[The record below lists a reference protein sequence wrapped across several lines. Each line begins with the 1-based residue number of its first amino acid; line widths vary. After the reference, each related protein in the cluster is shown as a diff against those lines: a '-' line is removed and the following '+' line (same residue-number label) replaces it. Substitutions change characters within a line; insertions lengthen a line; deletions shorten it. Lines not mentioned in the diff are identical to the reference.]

1 MARQM
6 ARPSPTPATVP
17 SVLPR
22 WNLAN
27 SCSGSPAG
35 NPGPASSTETSRPS
49 SCLSTR
55 SVMRV
60 PGGVCLAA
68 FSIRLASTCSMSAA
82 STRTSGS
89 SIGRSTS
96 TGCDSR
102 RSCSR
107 RSTAPAI
114 SLMLCQSRLS
124 AIAPASSRVIS
135 STLPTRPPIC
145 CDCSKMLAASA
156 LRSSAPR
163 RSPRSTRLDEAPEIT
178 ASGVRRSCE
187 IEASRAFL
195 RPSVSASTWARCACS
210 ARSARSSAIAIWPAK
225 VSSRWNCSGRSTRR
239 TFAGSTAST
248 PSTACEPF
256 KGRYTDSAEGSV
268 SVPRPAGS
276 PWSCTHC
283 ATARSAPRSE
293 PGVLA
298 PRGWRM
304 RPAASG
310 NSTTAWLSNTSL
322 TCRTAARAIGSW
334 PRVAASSRVI
344 A

>member
-1 MARQM
+1 
-6 ARPSPTPATVP
+6 
-17 SVLPR
+17 
-22 WNLAN
+22 
-27 SCSGSPAG
+27 
-35 NPGPASSTETSRPS
+35 
-49 SCLSTR
+49 
-55 SVMRV
+55 
-60 PGGVCLAA
+60 
-68 FSIRLASTCSMSAA
+68 
-82 STRTSGS
+82 
-89 SIGRSTS
+89 
-96 TGCDSR
+96 
-102 RSCSR
+102 
-107 RSTAPAI
+107 
-114 SLMLCQSRLS
+114 
-124 AIAPASSRVIS
+124 
-135 STLPTRPPIC
+135 LPTRPPIC

-256 KGRYTDSAEGSV
+256 KGRYTESAEGSV

-293 PGVLA
+293 PGELAGHGIEHRRAPLALPRDVRLQAHARGQAGDDQRDRQHDREGDEVLDVA
-298 PRGWRM
+298 HGEGKQRWHEEEIKRRHRKEGGGDGR
-304 RPAASG
+304 AA
-310 NSTTAWLSNTSL
+310 AEAHRDQHHREQVHHRYVHQLEV
-322 TCRTAARAIGSW
+322 RAYESAE
-334 PRVAASSRVI
+334 R
-344 A
+344 